1 MAQKQPFR
9 SIEMRGR
16 QSSVRS
22 DLRAPDRTQQMA
34 EFSRREM
41 QKLQDSHEARN
52 AAQRFQNFNDQVLEE
67 TAIQQQRLEA
77 ANLSTNATLSAQANE
92 ILGRQAL
99 EGQRMEMQQQ
109 QQIRNMRNAQSIIR
123 NQLQQQISAQEAKS
137 LSNFGNQLLNFSQT
151 LYKRKAEEINLAN
164 QRLQAQ
170 GQLDGMLDSYGL
182 GNEDLNNAQS
192 ARVATGMGLDNAA
205 RELDAEGRPNDATN
219 IRSHNGFYTYGVQ
232 EGIAIKNG
240 LELKGYLQ
248 QAKEDAI
255 AQGVINFGD
264 PNADQKLQVYLQD
277 KTIDFMIER
286 GLTSLPAEIQNKYL
300 AKTLITAQSAVMTE
314 FNDANQKF
322 TIESSIG
329 LVRNQIRT
337 GSRAPTFAEDL
348 PNMLNQLYTKDPE
361 NFSENLGKV
370 FKDLKAD
377 TYESGDMTALDTL
390 VTIIKSDERLLA
402 AGQDVISD
410 YLKYQDTFDKAQA
423 KAADEAASELSERLK
438 GTAQEELATITDVSV
453 LTERRQYYWD
463 QAENLPLK
471 QRGAFREWLSKYNA
485 SDLQASKNSND
496 EFLSTP
502 GVTPELIRQRI
513 ALNPG
518 MPQSEKD
525 RLANAA
531 KSFENLATINPLY
544 KTTLA
549 TQKLKIQSL
558 RPSIPEAQLNQ
569 KPELKEQVNAVIKNR
584 QEQLEIRF
592 QAWVTDGQ
600 GEKNAD
606 DMKDWL
612 SRQSDLLEDPIVYD
626 DKTDSIPELRQSS
639 DEFEFGAENAI
650 NFKPQPIPNQNRNAV
665 FFTGEKARASARS
678 GRLGRL
684 DSETGVFLAPPEIKA
699 YVELY
704 EKTGQIDPLVRDLA
718 TQADV
723 TPREFLGNQAKLW
736 GMPGQINDPEP
747 TVVVSPVTKRV
758 SQQDAMDFA
767 INQGLSR
774 RGAVWFSHVMI
785 AESGGNPKAE
795 HDRDE
800 NGEPTGYGL
809 FAHRLSRR
817 DALFAFAQDQGKDK
831 SDPTVQMQ
839 FAMSE
844 LRAYKDHPQFGHVW
858 AAITAAN
865 PSDKQLVAAQK
876 SWMRYHSSL
885 HEKRKQALIDDL
897 NRY

>member
-1 MAQKQPFR
+1 
-9 SIEMRGR
+9 
-16 QSSVRS
+16 
-22 DLRAPDRTQQMA
+22 MA

-52 AAQRFQNFNDQVLEE
+52 AAQRFQNFNNQVLEE

-109 QQIRNMRNAQSIIR
+109 QQIRNMRNAQGIIR

-137 LSNFGNQLLNFSQT
+137 LSNFGNQLLNFSET

-182 GNEDLNNAQS
+182 GNDDLNNAQT
-192 ARVATGMGLDNAA
+192 ARVTTGMNLDNAA
-205 RELDAEGRPNDATN
+205 RELDQEGKPNDATN
-219 IRSHNGFYTYGVQ
+219 IRAHNGFYTYGVQ
-232 EGIAIKNG
+232 EGIAIKNS

-248 QAKEDAI
+248 QAKEDAL

-361 NFSENLGKV
+361 KFSENLGKV

-377 TYESGDMTALDTL
+377 TYESGDMTALDTF

-423 KAADEAASELSERLK
+423 KAADEAASELGERLK
-438 GTAQEELATITDVSV
+438 GAAQEELATITDVSV
-453 LTERRQYYWD
+453 LTERREYYWN

-485 SDLQASKNSND
+485 SDLQASKNAND
-496 EFLSTP
+496 EFLASP
-502 GVTPELIRQRI
+502 GVTPTLIRDRVR
-513 ALNPG
+513 LNPG
-518 MPQSEKD
+518 MPQAEKD
-525 RLANAA
+525 RLLNAA
-531 KSFENLATINPLY
+531 RSFEKLAEADPRY
-544 KTTLA
+544 KVTLQQA
-549 TQKLKIQSL
+549 SKSIDNL
-558 RPSIPEAQLNQ
+558 RPTIPEAALKQDPQIKEKINSVVELRQ
-569 KPELKEQVNAVIKNR
+569 KE
-584 QEQLEIRF
+584 LEIRF

-600 GEKNAD
+600 GEKNAEA
-606 DMKDWL
+606 MQEWL
-612 SRQSDLLEDPIVYD
+612 TRQDDLLKLPIIYD
-626 DKTDSIPELRQSS
+626 AENNEVPELNL
-639 DEFEFGAENAI
+639 DAGGFETGAEAAH
-650 NFKPQPIPNQNRNAV
+650 NFRPQPIPNQNKNAV

-684 DSETGVFLAPPEIKA
+684 DSESGVFLTPPEIKA
-699 YVELY
+699 FVEQY
-704 EKTGQIDPLVRDLA
+704 EQTGRIDPLVRDLA
-718 TQADV
+718 TQANV
-723 TPREFLGNQAKLW
+723 SPKELLQNQAALW

-747 TVVVSPVTKRV
+747 TVVVSPYTKRV

-767 INQGLSR
+767 LKEGLSR
-774 RGAVWFSHVMI
+774 RGAIWFSHVMI

-800 NGEPTGYGL
+800 NGVPTGYGL

-817 DALFAFAQDQGKDK
+817 DALFAFAQEQGKDK

-844 LRAYKDHPQFGHVW
+844 LRRYKDHPQFGHVW
-858 AAITAAN
+858 LAITVPNA
-865 PSDKQLVAAQK
+865 SDKQLVAAQE
-876 SWMRYHSSL
+876 SWMRYHRSL
-885 HEKRKQALIDDL
+885 YEKRKLALIDDL